1 VLTRFCGGRKPK
13 GYTAPAWL
21 TSKEL
26 IGHLEELGVVYDHS
40 FMHHDFQPYYAP
52 DASHGWVETDHAKEA
67 GEWMKPMTAMRPS
80 KVVEIPANWYVSY
93 VPVSKFWD
101 WTGRDAD
108 CS

>member
-1 VLTRFCGGRKPK
+1 
-13 GYTAPAWL
+13 
-21 TSKEL
+21 
-26 IGHLEELGVVYDHS
+26 
-40 FMHHDFQPYYAP
+40 MHHDFQPYYAP